1 MIFMD
6 YIFYFSVNWWFDTC
20 EPVIVV
26 FIFHEVLVGG
36 CYFPNFPSCIVVT

>member
-1 MIFMD
+1 MIFLD

-36 CYFPNFPSCIVVT
+36 CYFPTFPSCIVVT

>member
-6 YIFYFSVNWWFDTC
+6 YIFYFSVNWWFDIC
-20 EPVIVV
+20 EPVIV

-36 CYFPNFPSCIVVT
+36 CYFPTFPSCIVVT